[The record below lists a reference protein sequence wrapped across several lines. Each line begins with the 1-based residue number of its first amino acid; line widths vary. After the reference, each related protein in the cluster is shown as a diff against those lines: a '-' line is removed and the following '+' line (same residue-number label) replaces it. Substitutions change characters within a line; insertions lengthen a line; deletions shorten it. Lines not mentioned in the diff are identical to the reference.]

1 MPKEATYVASLAEI
15 PPGRMFYTEIDGL
28 PIALANVDGT
38 IYAFSDSCR
47 HEGGPLS
54 AGVLIDDTVT
64 CPWHGWT
71 YSVRT
76 GKAIVPPIGLRTR
89 SSGSFSRACHVG
101 PIFQS
106 RSHVDA
112 SHGSSRQACSSRSGV
127 RPPFTTAKPSLPRSS
142 TAPNARNHA
151 SATYA

>member
-1 MPKEATYVASLAEI
+1 MAKEIVRVATLADI
-15 PPGRMFYTEIDGL
+15 PPGRMFYADVDGL
-28 PIALANVDGT
+28 PIALANVGGT

-76 GKAIVPPIGLRTR
+76 GKAIVPPIGIRI
-89 SSGSFSRACHVG
+89 
-101 PIFQS
+101 P
-106 RSHVDA
+106 
-112 SHGSSRQACSSRSGV
+112 
-127 RPPFTTAKPSLPRSS
+127 
-142 TAPNARNHA
+142 
-151 SATYA
+151 TYAVQIDDADVYVVVEWLEE